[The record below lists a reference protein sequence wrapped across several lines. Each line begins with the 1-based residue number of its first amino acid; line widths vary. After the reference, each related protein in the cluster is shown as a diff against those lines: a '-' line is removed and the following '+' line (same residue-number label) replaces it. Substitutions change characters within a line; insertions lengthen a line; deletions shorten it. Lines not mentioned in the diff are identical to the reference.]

1 MVKWKWAYPV
11 IQESCT
17 ANVMGWPAIPD
28 YDSVFS
34 KLKEMGYEGVE
45 LLVRDTRTVDRGRL
59 RAALEKHGLR
69 LAAVGTSPMQQLD
82 HLFFLHPEKAVRRTA
97 EQQAMIQLELAGEF
111 HACACI
117 GKFRGS
123 VSDEPGCTWKD
134 LYEVMSRI
142 GEAAARQKVTVV
154 VEPQNPDSINN
165 LNTIGETLNWLS
177 ELKNP
182 QVHLLAD
189 TFHMEYTEE
198 NTAES
203 IIRAGAVSAGG
214 DIGFV
219 HVADTQRQIPGKGEI
234 DFTSVFSAI
243 KDISYQGFISP
254 EIRQMPDSE
263 SAARACAEFFR
274 SMV

>member
-1 MVKWKWAYPV
+1 
-11 IQESCT
+11 
-17 ANVMGWPAIPD
+17 
-28 YDSVFS
+28 
-34 KLKEMGYEGVE
+34 
-45 LLVRDTRTVDRGRL
+45 
-59 RAALEKHGLR
+59 
-69 LAAVGTSPMQQLD
+69 
-82 HLFFLHPEKAVRRTA
+82 
-97 EQQAMIQLELAGEF
+97 
-111 HACACI
+111 
-117 GKFRGS
+117 
-123 VSDEPGCTWKD
+123 
-134 LYEVMSRI
+134 MSRI

-214 DIGFV
+214 DIGFF